1 MQFRSLL
8 VSFLLLTAGQA
19 FAADV
24 PPTPPKKALLPDA
37 PLVTD
42 GSVVVDRADFDGA
55 MLRIPEQY
63 RAEVRMS
70 YDRIATLVD
79 GVYVTRELAL
89 RAKAAGLDKSP
100 AVQKRLQQVQE
111 AFLADL
117 YREKLEKETATGNLD
132 QRARELYLA
141 DQSKYVAPE
150 QVHIQQI
157 LVSLKGRTVEQARE
171 RAQKAYEEAKAG
183 KEDFLAYAS
192 LYSDE
197 VKSRGNV
204 PLGDSGWGALQ
215 QLVPPVRD
223 AVGKLPKDGI
233 SPPAQSEYGFHVVK
247 LLDRK
252 PAHQLTFEEV
262 KGQIVAQERERLRK
276 ERTDVLI
283 REIRSSP
290 TATVH
295 TENLDALVIP
305 LDPQLMKRAQEAK
318 AK

>member
-1 MQFRSLL
+1 MQFRPFLAI
-8 VSFLLLTAGQA
+8 LLLLAAGNA
-19 FAADV
+19 LAAD
-24 PPTPPKKALLPDA
+24 PPAPPPKKALPPDA

-63 RAEVRMS
+63 RAEVRMG

-79 GVYVTRELAL
+79 GVYVARELAL
-89 RAKAAGLDKSP
+89 RAKAAGLDKDP

-117 YREKLEKETATGNLD
+117 YREKVEKETATGNLD
-132 QRARELYLA
+132 QRAHELYLA
-141 DQSKYVAPE
+141 DQPKYVAPE
-150 QVHIQQI
+150 EVHIQQI

-171 RAQKAYEEAKAG
+171 RAQKAFDEAKAG

-197 VKSRGNV
+197 VKPHGSV
-204 PLGDSGWGALQ
+204 PLGDSGWGPLQ

-223 AVGKLPKDGI
+223 AVAKLSKGGI
-233 SPPAQSEYGFHVVK
+233 SPPVQSEYGFHVVK

-252 PAHQLTFEEV
+252 PARQLTFDEV
-262 KGQIVAQERERLRK
+262 KGQIVGQERERLRK
-276 ERTDVLI
+276 ERVEALI
-283 REIRSSP
+283 RDVRSSP

-295 TENLDALVIP
+295 TENVDALVIP
-305 LDPQLMKRAQEAK
+305 LDPSLMKRAQEAK

>member
-1 MQFRSLL
+1 MRFR
-8 VSFLLLTAGQA
+8 FLLAAAALVAGHA
-19 FAADV
+19 LAAD
-24 PPTPPKKALLPDA
+24 PPAAAPKKPLPPDA

-63 RAEVRMS
+63 RAEVRMG

-79 GVYVTRELAL
+79 GVFVTRELAL
-89 RAKAAGLDKSP
+89 RARAAGLDKDP

-132 QRARELYLA
+132 NRAHELYLA

-157 LVSLKGRTVEQARE
+157 LVSLKGRTLEQARE
-171 RAQKAYEEAKAG
+171 RAQKAYEEAKSG

-197 VKSRGNV
+197 EKPRGSV
-204 PLGDSGWGALQ
+204 PVGDSGWGALQ

-223 AVGKLPKDGI
+223 AVAKLSKGEI
-233 SPPAQSEYGFHVVK
+233 SAPIQSEYGFHVVK
-247 LLDRK
+247 LVDRK
-252 PAHQLTFEEV
+252 PARRLTFDEV
-262 KGQIVAQERERLRK
+262 KAQIVAQERERLRK
-276 ERTDVLI
+276 ERLDALI

-295 TENLDALVIP
+295 KENVDALVVP
-305 LDPQLMKRAQEAK
+305 LDPNLMKRAQEAK
-318 AK
+318 PR